1 MFTPLSQ
8 RIKLTLVLLTT
19 VSALHAQTIAP
30 GDHAEFPLRPPPA
43 KAAKGAPAPEAER
56 VTFRTGSYDE
66 LGLNRTIENIQTPTL
81 TVYRPAIPA
90 HRNAAMVVCPGGGYA
105 MEVIDREGHAIAR
118 YFAAQGLTM
127 AVLKYRLPQADTF
140 EKGLPASQQDAL
152 EAVRVLRRHASDW
165 HIDSQRIG
173 IIGFSAGGHLA
184 GSTAMLGDAA
194 DSSRPDFAV
203 LMYAVTLMHSDA
215 MHTGSRERLIGS
227 SPAAG
232 RIAEFSLEQRAR
244 PGLPPFFLCHA
255 ANDKTVPLP
264 NSELLA
270 AALRKVNVPVE
281 LLIVNSG
288 GHGFGLGRD
297 EESAHWKTDF
307 LTWLDALP

>member
-1 MFTPLSQ
+1 M
-8 RIKLTLVLLTT
+8 KLTLVLLISTA
-19 VSALHAQTIAP
+19 SLLHAQTIAP

-43 KAAKGAPAPEAER
+43 KPVKGAPAPEAEK
-56 VTFRTGSYDE
+56 VTFRTGNYDD

-81 TVYRPAIPA
+81 TVYRPAKAA

-127 AVLKYRLPQADTF
+127 AVLKYRLPKADTF
-140 EKGLPASQQDAL
+140 EKRLPDSQHDAL
-152 EAVRVLRRHASDW
+152 EAIRVLRRCAADW
-165 HIDSQRIG
+165 QIDPQRIG

-184 GSTAMLGDAA
+184 GSTTMLGDAA
-194 DSSRPDFAV
+194 DGSRPDFAV
-203 LMYAVTLMHSDA
+203 LMYAVTLMHGDS
-215 MHTGSRERLIGS
+215 MHAGSRERLLG
-227 SPAAG
+227 PAPSEA
-232 RIAEFSLEQRAR
+232 RIAELSLEKRAR

-255 ANDKTVPLP
+255 TNDKVVPLP
-264 NSELLA
+264 NAELLA
-270 AALRKVNVPVE
+270 EALRKVNVPVE

-297 EESAHWKTDF
+297 EEAARWKDQF
-307 LTWLDALP
+307 LIWLDALP